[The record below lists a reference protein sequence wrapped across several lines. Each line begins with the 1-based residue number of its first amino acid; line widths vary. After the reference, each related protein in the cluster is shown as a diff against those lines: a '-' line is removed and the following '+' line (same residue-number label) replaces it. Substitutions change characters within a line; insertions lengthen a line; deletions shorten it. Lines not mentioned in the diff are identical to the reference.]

1 MKVLFV
7 PLPEGGA
14 AHLIPLLAL
23 NQLLANTKI
32 ETAFLVPRSMQEFL
46 RQFGVQVVDIDN
58 RRYTQNGLRTE
69 MRAYKKFNPDVV
81 VDDANPGTG
90 LASALARVPRVAI
103 QRTGMFPGGEPRNK
117 NLRHS
122 MAHSELRDLPDVTF
136 LGLPQPKTFTDFF
149 KAEMKIVPGI
159 RSIELLP
166 AHLQDDET
174 YVFSGPLL
182 LEDFMMGEV
191 GLSSLKDLDKSLKIN
206 RFKDFGPLRQFFE
219 AHRNGPIIYAT
230 FGTHAEV
237 FGPLQEALRYLLD
250 NGVAVV
256 SSISIPDLS
265 NAQREAY
272 YYANY
277 LPMHFVCSNV
287 DLMIHQCG
295 SGTYHYPIL
304 HGLPTITVG
313 SGCHDREDVGERLME
328 LGVSLHLPGPGEQI
342 DFRERFKAAIDQYL
356 TDPSGFLPERE
367 KKLRELN
374 REIQE
379 TSAGFNF
386 AEVLYSAIERAA
398 SCVSQ
403 T

>member
-1 MKVLFV
+1 VKVLFV

-23 NQLLANTKI
+23 NQSLANTSI
-32 ETAFLVPRSMQEFL
+32 ETAFLVPGSMHEFL

-58 RRYTQNGLRTE
+58 QRYTHNGLRTE
-69 MRAYKKFNPDVV
+69 MRAYKKFGPNVV

-90 LASALARVPRVAI
+90 LASALARIARVAI
-103 QRTGMFPGGEPRNK
+103 QRTGMFPGAEPRNR

-122 MAHSELRDLPDVTF
+122 MALSELRDLPDVTF

-149 KAEMKIVPGI
+149 NADMKIVPGI

-166 AHLQDDET
+166 AHLQDDQS

-191 GLSSLKDLDKSLKIN
+191 GLSNLRDLDGSLMIN
-206 RFKDFGPLRQFFE
+206 RFKDFGPLRQFFNT
-219 AHRNGPIIYAT
+219 HQQRGIVYAT
-230 FGTHAEV
+230 FGTHAQACGSV
-237 FGPLQEALRYLLD
+237 HAALRYLLD
-250 NGVAVV
+250 NGLAVV
-256 SSISIPDLS
+256 SSISIPNLTD
-265 NAQREAY
+265 AQREAY

-304 HGLPTITVG
+304 HDLPTITVG
-313 SGCHDREDVGERLME
+313 SGCYDREDVAVRLME
-328 LGVSLHLPGPGEQI
+328 LGVSVHLPGPGEQS
-342 DFRERFKAAIDQYL
+342 DFRDRFKSAIDEYL
-356 TDPSGFLPERE
+356 TNPSGFLPQRE
-367 KKLRELN
+367 EKLRGLN

-379 TSAGFNF
+379 TVAGFNF
-386 AEVLYSAIERAA
+386 PEVLHSAIERRRAL
-398 SCVSQ
+398 
-403 T
+403 